1 MEKQL
6 NKKVAARHREDGQ
19 QLIGQRSRSVDDT
32 NPVTRKRAASE
43 NSTLTLVPDPLRV
56 HRETPTPQLKGA
68 GMVIS
73 DRSSGARFGHGSN
86 GVSPSNGS
94 DTVGIARIE
103 ARIMKLEE
111 SMLEKM
117 DTLTKLVM
125 ASHHPASTHTTDP
138 SQTPTGREG
147 SSAGR

>member
-19 QLIGQRSRSVDDT
+19 QLIRQRSRSLDDQ
-32 NPVTRKRAASE
+32 NPVTTVAGE

-56 HRETPTPQLKGA
+56 HRENPTPQLKGA
-68 GMVIS
+68 GMVIR

-138 SQTPTGREG
+138 SQTPTGWEG